1 MSSSCQSQARCLH
14 ALGGETLR
22 FSGNAA
28 PGVAEV
34 GSPKCRGL
42 EREFDLHV
50 KILKK
55 RKRSEQPR
63 IWVVESP
70 MSALRERWS
79 IWCDPPAMQICN
91 RLWAVSCDKKH

>member
-55 RKRSEQPR
+55 TEAFRAAPDLGGRVPNVSAAGTLVDLVRPSCYANLQP
-63 IWVVESP
+63 
-70 MSALRERWS
+70 
-79 IWCDPPAMQICN
+79 
-91 RLWAVSCDKKH
+91 AVGCEL